1 MPLLDAQIL
10 AELEDL
16 LVTMPPRETLRH
28 STEENQ
34 AWFGRAR
41 AIIAAWNG
49 ISSLEFGLHVD
60 TFFSN
65 MHAREAG
72 AALPKLM
79 AILHQARW
87 DLRMRTVGPLSVAV
101 NRGQPHDYFEEL
113 RKLIAAAQS
122 DLLFV
127 DPYLD
132 AAFVS
137 RYLAHA
143 RAGVTIRLLASKDM
157 AKLLPAVDMFAQ
169 QHHASIEVR
178 KQTAR
183 PHDRYLFVD
192 RAQCY
197 ISGASFKDGGFY
209 SNTTL
214 QQISDTPELRR
225 IYDQEWA
232 NATVERKP

>member
-10 AELEDL
+10 AELEEL
-16 LVTMPPRETLRH
+16 IRTMPPRETLRH
-28 STEENQ
+28 STEENH

-49 ISSLEFGLHVD
+49 ISSLEFGPHVD
-60 TFFSN
+60 TFFSPA
-65 MHAREAG
+65 HGREAS
-72 AALPKLM
+72 AAFPKLM
-79 AILHQARW
+79 TILQQARW

-101 NRGQPHDYFEEL
+101 NRGQPYDYFDEI
-113 RKLIAAAQS
+113 RKLVAAAQS

-132 AAFVS
+132 TDFVT

-143 RAGVTIRLLASKDM
+143 RSGVTIRLLSSHCL
-157 AKLLPAVDMFAQ
+157 AKLLPAVDLFAK

-197 ISGASFKDGGFY
+197 ISGASFKDGGV
-209 SNTTL
+209 SSPATV
-214 QQISDTPELRR
+214 QEISDTPELRR

-232 NATVERKP
+232 SASIERAP